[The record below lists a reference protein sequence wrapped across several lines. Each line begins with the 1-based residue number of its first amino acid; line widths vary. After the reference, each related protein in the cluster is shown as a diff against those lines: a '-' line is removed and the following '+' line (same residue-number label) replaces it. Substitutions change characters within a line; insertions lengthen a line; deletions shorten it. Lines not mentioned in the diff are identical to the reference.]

1 MRGRFGQDATKR
13 MGNAKLGA
21 RASGVATS
29 AKLQAGVLNHF
40 SAGILHRS
48 RAVAGSRWAP
58 ERRRVRASMKGGV
71 SSNRLPPTRPRRGDF
86 GAICKQGR
94 QALADA
100 RPDYSSVSLTLFMP
114 NGRHQREAEHHEEAD
129 ESAQRSQDTT
139 GVIGVHQAA

>member
-1 MRGRFGQDATKR
+1 
-13 MGNAKLGA
+13 LGA
-21 RASGVATS
+21 GATARACLDEGWRKLKPVA
-29 AKLQAGVLNHF
+29 ANEA
-40 SAGILHRS
+40 
-48 RAVAGSRWAP
+48 
-58 ERRRVRASMKGGV
+58 RRR
-71 SSNRLPPTRPRRGDF
+71 DF